1 MKPVSLPPLDFL
13 GIVRPDFC
21 FNLTVKLFFFQYFII
36 FCLGSFGHVLFSET
50 FNWSRF
56 AVKELLLLEV
66 AVLIIEVEE
75 KNMSTMIHEL
85 NPATFQQPD
94 KKS

>member
-1 MKPVSLPPLDFL
+1 M
-13 GIVRPDFC
+13 
-21 FNLTVKLFFFQYFII
+21 YF
-36 FCLGSFGHVLFSET
+36 FSET